1 LSGTAN
7 IGALEDSYGTG
18 ISPCPHP
25 NMESSPH
32 MYDNSDYIKA
42 AGGGGLKNV
51 KVKPNNHLYT
61 DDYSELA
68 ELSGPEISLDLRG
81 LIDETPFN
89 EGSLGTM
96 IQEIQGLHVE
106 KPGLQNGGGHPRGL
120 GANTADMYNPL
131 NYMHQAVHG
140 HNNQI
145 DRGYHIG
152 NHELDRHHNS
162 IKQEPYE
169 DQSVPN
175 EYNSCRM
182 SALQGYVGGYTN
194 GSSYA
199 TMTPTTI
206 PGLDHMV
213 KSPMKSPTG
222 SVCSMSSM
230 KNFSKKPHE
239 KGTDEYKRR
248 RERNNIAVRKSREK
262 AKIRSR
268 ETEERVKKLVVENDR
283 LHKKCELLSK
293 EVAVF
298 HSMFT
303 NVQFLPEH
311 VQREVRKQMEAFHQ
325 QHQHLLSMWWSGKDT
340 HIILLIIMILQD
352 SNHIII
358 VSSTTKRCWSQRQ
371 TLD

>member
-1 LSGTAN
+1 VEYQDYLCWLSAN
-7 IGALEDSYGTG
+7 IGALEDNYGQG

-25 NMESSPH
+25 NMESPH
-32 MYDNSDYIKA
+32 MYDNSEYKKA
-42 AGGGGLKNV
+42 TGLINV
-51 KVKPNNHLYT
+51 KVKSNNHLYP
-61 DDYSELA
+61 DEYSELA
-68 ELSGPEISLDLRG
+68 ELSGPEISLDLHG
-81 LIDETPFN
+81 LIDEAPFN

-106 KPGLQNGGGHPRGL
+106 KPGQQVGGGHPRGL
-120 GANTADMYNPL
+120 GANTAAMYNPL

-140 HNNQI
+140 HNQI

-152 NHELDRHHNS
+152 NQHHNS
-162 IKQEPYE
+162 HPRDRIKEEPYDSQH
-169 DQSVPN
+169 DQSVPVD
-175 EYNSCRM
+175 YQNSCARM
-182 SALQGYVGGYTN
+182 GLNNGYLNGYTN
-194 GSSYA
+194 GYA
-199 TMTPTTI
+199 HMTPTTL
-206 PGLDHMV
+206 PGMDNGMI

-222 SVCSMSSM
+222 SVCSMGSL
-230 KNFSKKPHE
+230 KGLGKKGAD

-268 ETEERVKKLVVENDR
+268 ETEDRVKKLVVENDR

-325 QHQHLLSMWWSGKDT
+325 QHQHLLSM
-340 HIILLIIMILQD
+340 
-352 SNHIII
+352 
-358 VSSTTKRCWSQRQ
+358 
-371 TLD
+371 

>member
-1 LSGTAN
+1 
-7 IGALEDSYGTG
+7 
-18 ISPCPHP
+18 
-25 NMESSPH
+25 

-42 AGGGGLKNV
+42 TGLKNL
-51 KVKPNNHLYT
+51 KVKANNHLYT

-106 KPGLQNGGGHPRGL
+106 KPGLQNGGGGHPRGL
-120 GANTADMYNPL
+120 GANPAAVDMYNPL

-140 HNNQI
+140 HNQI

-152 NHELDRHHNS
+152 NQHLDRYHHNNN
-162 IKQEPYE
+162 IKEEPHE

-182 SALQGYVGGYTN
+182 GALNGYVGGYSN
-194 GSSYA
+194 GSYA
-199 TMTPTTI
+199 TMTPTTL
-206 PGLDHMV
+206 PGMDGHNIC

-222 SVCSMSSM
+222 SVCSMGSM

-262 AKIRSR
+262 AKIRTR
-268 ETEERVKKLVVENDR
+268 ETEDGVKKLVVENDR
-283 LHKKCELLSK
+283 LHKKCDLLSK

-325 QHQHLLSMWWSGKDT
+325 QHQHLLSMWWSVKDT
-340 HIILLIIMILQD
+340 QIILLIIMILLD

-358 VSSTTKRCWSQRQ
+358 VIINQQALLVPAPTNITAVLRRVSTKAQSS
-371 TLD
+371 